1 MAKTKN
7 MNSRESTYKAIL
19 ENIMQG
25 KLKPGEVVTEII
37 LSEQL
42 GISRT
47 PVREA
52 LKQLEIEGLIETEGR
67 IKRVYYLSLHDIKEI
82 FDLKIAI
89 ESDIARKAA
98 QNTDN
103 SLKEKLSDIII
114 EMNRLREL
122 LSTDQEASCVLQKWL
137 AIDEEFHSILFQLAG
152 NQRAM
157 QFIKRL
163 NVQWHRIKFGIM
175 AIEGR
180 IEKAIIEHK
189 AIGDAI
195 LNCDSPEAEAQ
206 MNMHLTR
213 LKEFLMKLMKTFI

>member
-7 MNSRESTYKAIL
+7 MNSRESTYNAIL

-25 KLKPGEVVTEII
+25 KLKPGEVVTEIS

-67 IKRVYYLSLHDIKEI
+67 IKRVYYLSLQDIEEI

-89 ESDIARKAA
+89 EADIARKAA
-98 QNTDN
+98 QSTDN
-103 SLKEKLSDIII
+103 SLKEKLGDTII

-122 LSTDQEASCVLQKWL
+122 LSKEQEASCVLKKWL
-137 AIDEEFHSILFQLAG
+137 ALDKEFHSILFQLAG
-152 NQRAM
+152 NQRAR

-163 NVQWHRIKFGIM
+163 NIQWHRIKFGIM

-180 IEKAIIEHK
+180 IERAIIEHK
-189 AIGDAI
+189 AIGEAI
-195 LNCDSPEAEAQ
+195 ISCDGPEAEAQ
-206 MNMHLTR
+206 MDMHLTR
-213 LKEFLMKLMKTFI
+213 LKEFLINLMKTFV